1 MANHKATK
9 KDVRQAAKRRD
20 RNRYY
25 GKTTRN
31 AIRDLKATSE
41 KKAVDESLPNVIA
54 MIDKLAKRGIIHKN
68 KASNLKSKLAKR
80 ANNLAVAQ

>member
-1 MANHKATK
+1 MANHKATQ
-9 KDVRQAAKRRD
+9 KDTRQAAKRRD

-31 AIRDLKATSE
+31 AISALREETSKGE
-41 KKAVDESLPNVIA
+41 AGKKLVTTIA

-68 KASNLKSKLAKR
+68 KAANLKSGLVKKVNGLK
-80 ANNLAVAQ
+80 

>member
-1 MANHKATK
+1 MANHKATE
-9 KDVRQAAKRRD
+9 KDVRQSTKRNE

-31 AIRDLKATSE
+31 AIRELKVLSE
-41 KKAVDESLPNVIA
+41 TAAARESLPKVVA

-68 KASNLKSKLAKR
+68 KASNLKSSLTRQVNTLAAAK
-80 ANNLAVAQ
+80 

>member
-9 KDVRQAAKRRD
+9 KDVRQSAKRRE

-31 AIRDLKATSE
+31 AVRDLKELSDKAAAGE
-41 KKAVDESLPNVIA
+41 KMPSVIA
-54 MIDKLAKRGIIHKN
+54 MIDKLAKRGVIHKN
-68 KASNLKSKLAKR
+68 KASNLKSKLAQRLNK
-80 ANNLAVAQ
+80 LA

>member
-9 KDVRQAAKRRD
+9 KDVRQSLKRRE

-31 AIRDLKATSE
+31 AIRTLLAITD
-41 KKAVDESLPNVIA
+41 KKEAEESLPKVIS
-54 MIDKLAKRGIIHKN
+54 MIDKLAKRNVIHKN
-68 KASNLKSKLAKR
+68 KASNLKSGLVKR
-80 ANNLAVAQ
+80 ISAIA

>member
-1 MANHKATK
+1 MANHSATK
-9 KDVRQAAKRRD
+9 KDVRQATKRRD

-31 AIRDLKATSE
+31 AIRDMKANTE
-41 KKAVDESLPNVIA
+41 KKVYEEQLPNVVS

-68 KASNLKSKLAKR
+68 KAANLKSKLTKKATS
-80 ANNLAVAQ
+80 LA

>member
-1 MANHKATK
+1 MANHSATK

-20 RNRYY
+20 SNRYY

-31 AIRDLKATSE
+31 AIRDLKTNTE
-41 KKAVDESLPNVIA
+41 KKVYEEQLPNVVS

-68 KASNLKSKLAKR
+68 KAANLKSKLTKKAAVIAK
-80 ANNLAVAQ
+80 

>member
-9 KDVRQAAKRRD
+9 KDIRQAEKRRD

-31 AIRDLKATSE
+31 AMRKLTAMEGTE
-41 KKAVDESLPNVIA
+41 AQEELPKVIS
-54 MIDKLAKRGIIHKN
+54 MIDKLAKRNVIHKN
-68 KASNLKSKLAKR
+68 KAANLKSGLMKKLAGAAAAK
-80 ANNLAVAQ
+80 A

>member
-9 KDVRQAAKRRD
+9 KDIRQSLKRRE

-31 AIRDLKATSE
+31 AIRTLLATSD
-41 KKAVDESLPNVIA
+41 KSAAQESLPKVIS
-54 MIDKLAKRGIIHKN
+54 MIDKLAKRHIIHKN
-68 KASNLKSKLAKR
+68 KASNLKSGLAKKV
-80 ANNLAVAQ
+80 NILA

>member
-9 KDVRQAAKRRD
+9 KDVRQSRKRNE

-31 AIRDLKATSE
+31 AIRDLKTLTDKAAAE
-41 KKAVDESLPNVIA
+41 KELSDVIS
-54 MIDKLAKRGIIHKN
+54 MIDKLAKRNVIHKN
-68 KASNLKSKLAKR
+68 KAANLKSKLSKKVSA
-80 ANNLAVAQ
+80 LA

>member
-9 KDVRQAAKRRD
+9 KDMRQSAKRRD

-31 AIRDLKATSE
+31 AIRDLKAITE
-41 KKAVDESLPNVIA
+41 KAAAGEKTPEVIS
-54 MIDKLAKRGIIHKN
+54 MIDRLAKRGVIHKN
-68 KASNLKSKLAKR
+68 KASNLKSKLSRRLNTMA
-80 ANNLAVAQ
+80 

>member
-9 KDVRQAAKRRD
+9 KDVRQSAKRRE

-31 AIRDLKATSE
+31 AVRDLKDLSD
-41 KKAVDESLPNVIA
+41 KAAAGDKMPSVIA
-54 MIDKLAKRGIIHKN
+54 MIDKLAKRGVIHKN
-68 KASNLKSKLAKR
+68 KASNLKSKLAQRLNK
-80 ANNLAVAQ
+80 LA

>member
-9 KDVRQAAKRRD
+9 KDIRQSLKRRD

-31 AIRDLKATSE
+31 AIRALLANSD
-41 KKAVDESLPNVIA
+41 KAVVQESLPKVIS
-54 MIDKLAKRGIIHKN
+54 MIDKLAKRHIIHKN
-68 KASNLKSKLAKR
+68 KASNLKSGLAKKV
-80 ANNLAVAQ
+80 NTLA

>member
-9 KDVRQAAKRRD
+9 KDVRQSARRRD

-31 AIRDLKATSE
+31 AIRDLKEISDKSAFSD
-41 KKAVDESLPNVIA
+41 KLPDVSS
-54 MIDKLAKRGIIHKN
+54 MIDRLAKRGVIHKN
-68 KASNLKSKLAKR
+68 KASNLKSKLARKVKKFN
-80 ANNLAVAQ
+80 AAA

>member
-9 KDVRQAAKRRD
+9 KDIRQSEKRRD

-31 AIRDLKATSE
+31 AIRKLLAITDKTTATQE
-41 KKAVDESLPNVIA
+41 LPKVVSL
-54 MIDKLAKRGIIHKN
+54 IDKLAKRNVIHKN
-68 KASNLKSKLAKR
+68 KAGNLKSGITKRLNALA
-80 ANNLAVAQ
+80 

>member
-9 KDVRQAAKRRD
+9 KDIRQSLKRRE

-31 AIRDLKATSE
+31 AIRSLLTITE
-41 KKAVDESLPNVIA
+41 KTAAQESLPKVIS
-54 MIDKLAKRGIIHKN
+54 MIDKLAKRNVIHKN
-68 KASNLKSKLAKR
+68 KASNLKSGIVKKINALA
-80 ANNLAVAQ
+80 

>member
-9 KDVRQAAKRRD
+9 KDVRQASKRRE

-25 GKTTRN
+25 GKTSRN
-31 AIRDLKATSE
+31 AIRDLRALTDKAAAGE
-41 KKAVDESLPNVIA
+41 KLPEVIS

-68 KASNLKSKLAKR
+68 KASNLKSKLSKKVNTIA
-80 ANNLAVAQ
+80 

>member
-9 KDVRQAAKRRD
+9 KDARQAAKRRD

-31 AIRDLKATSE
+31 AISVVREETSKGEAGKKLATT
-41 KKAVDESLPNVIA
+41 IA

-68 KASNLKSKLAKR
+68 KAANLKSGLVKKVNTLK
-80 ANNLAVAQ
+80 